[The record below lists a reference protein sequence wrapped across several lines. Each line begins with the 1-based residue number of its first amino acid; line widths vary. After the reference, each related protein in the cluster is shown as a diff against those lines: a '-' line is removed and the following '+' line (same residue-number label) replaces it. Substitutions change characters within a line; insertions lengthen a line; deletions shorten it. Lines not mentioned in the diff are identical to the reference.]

1 MWTVS
6 LPRFLLTCI
15 YEVRK
20 SGVKEQTTE
29 MTFNGG
35 RCSDI
40 ARTLKIDINTVIR
53 ILKNSRQ
60 SD

>member
-1 MWTVS
+1 M
-6 LPRFLLTCI
+6 LTCI

-40 ARTLKIDINTVIR
+40 ARTLKIDINTVIH